1 MKTSK
6 INGEW
11 TTKELQI
18 NKNWLINLDYL
29 DKEELFKATKFAIKS
44 NKSLFQA

>member
-18 NKNWLINLDYL
+18 DKNWLINLDHL
-29 DKEELFKATKFAIKS
+29 VHLKFLFHP
-44 NKSLFQA
+44 QDE